1 MPVVVTHN
9 EHCERFVQSMRLN
22 VSYGR
27 VGLFIAWGYTV
38 QITHFNVSLG
48 SVWLVLI

>member
-9 EHCERFVQSMRLN
+9 EHCEHFVQSTRLS

-27 VGLFIAWGYTV
+27 VGLFIARGYTV

-48 SVWLVLI
+48 SV